1 MARVESLNT
10 NVYSPYSV
18 FNSMGKGVVIGGV
31 AGYAAKYMLPLS
43 EAEKDNEYKIVT
55 NDIKRQAGR
64 SKGIP
69 IEAIRNLETRT
80 PAQDVFLKMVD
91 AGVDTYLA
99 DEKATLEGL
108 ADSAKGKSGTK
119 TLKDNIASIRR
130 SLKMNRIIK
139 EANLDA
145 DGIKE
150 LKNIIAQVNEKAR
163 VNTEY
168 FLKSYDSATKA
179 MKRPTIAFVTM
190 GAVAGFFGGL
200 IHNVINGQNA

>member
-55 NDIKRQAGR
+55 EEIKRQAGR

-69 IEAIRNLETRT
+69 IEAIRNLETKT

-91 AGVDTYLA
+91 AGLDASLA
-99 DEKATLEGL
+99 DEKAALNGIEG
-108 ADSAKGKSGTK
+108 AAKGK
-119 TLKDNIASIRR
+119 TLKDNIASIKR
-130 SLKMNRIIK
+130 SLKMNKIIK

-145 DGIKE
+145 DGLKE

-163 VNTEY
+163 VNTEH

-200 IHNVINGQNA
+200 IHNVIKGQNA